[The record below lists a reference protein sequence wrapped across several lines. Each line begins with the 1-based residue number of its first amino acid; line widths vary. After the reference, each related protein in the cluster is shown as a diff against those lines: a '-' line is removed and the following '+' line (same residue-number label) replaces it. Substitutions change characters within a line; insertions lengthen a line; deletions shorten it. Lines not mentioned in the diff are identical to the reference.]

1 MAISPLRNI
10 PPFQHDCLSVMV
22 VRLQKEIPQF
32 KAIQNE
38 EGESNI
44 PVCPLAVMEK
54 LRLLS
59 LLFFISVPGVHI
71 APNED

>member
-1 MAISPLRNI
+1 
-10 PPFQHDCLSVMV
+10 MV